1 MTQKVIII
9 GGIGS
14 GTVIAETLT
23 KVLRIFIAVVTSSYI
38 VCTESEANAE

>member
-14 GTVIAETLT
+14 GFLSLPRQLKMPT
-23 KVLRIFIAVVTSSYI
+23 KEDIMRFQ
-38 VCTESEANAE
+38 

>member
-14 GTVIAETLT
+14 GSVIAEQLKMPT
-23 KVLRIFIAVVTSSYI
+23 KEDIMRFQ
-38 VCTESEANAE
+38 